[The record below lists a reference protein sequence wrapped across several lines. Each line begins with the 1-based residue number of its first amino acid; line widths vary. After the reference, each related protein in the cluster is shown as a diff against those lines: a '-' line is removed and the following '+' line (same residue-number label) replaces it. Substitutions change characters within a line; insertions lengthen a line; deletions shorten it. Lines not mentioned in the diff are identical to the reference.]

1 MLLTEAG
8 TLATNTPYQPVATK
22 AGPAGALRWQSVGTT
37 QQPVLAKTG
46 DDQRIDWGQAY
57 LSAPAAVALAAGN
70 PQALKAT
77 FAKTGA
83 LGAGAPAS
91 LQGQAQRVALAA
103 VLNLGQAAATPA
115 QQHVLLGYDV
125 RRAVLEGPFVRR
137 HAGKYYCFFSGAN
150 FLTDRYGVEGP
161 ALPGAHLHYPA
172 AAPGRFW
179 VCRAAGALGA
189 GTAREGP

>member
-1 MLLTEAG
+1 MSYVTCTAAATDGQPHPTQVLLTEAG

-103 VLNLGQAAATPA
+103 VLNLGQAATTPA
-115 QQHVLLGYDV
+115 QQHVLLGYDEQSW
-125 RRAVLEGPFVRR
+125 RGPLCGATRANTTAFSVAPISSPTATAWKGPR
-137 HAGKYYCFFSGAN
+137 C
-150 FLTDRYGVEGP
+150 LGP
-161 ALPGAHLHYPA
+161 TYTTQPL
-172 AAPGRFW
+172 R
-179 VCRAAGALGA
+179 
-189 GTAREGP
+189 